1 MIINTNNLKA
11 FYNNLD
17 LNKEDISLDKLNSIK
32 ERAIQF
38 NNLYNSIYFKRN
50 RAERY
55 IRIMELINSNC
66 SNKYIINSKFYTSS
80 NTEKLILFMYSVD
93 PNFEATIIY
102 GVENNTKSIRE
113 KITQKFGIY
122 DPNLIKIEKFVITNF
137 LNQKQKDE
145 INEEIENRIFK

>member
-80 NTEKLILFMYSVD
+80 NKEKLILFMYSVD